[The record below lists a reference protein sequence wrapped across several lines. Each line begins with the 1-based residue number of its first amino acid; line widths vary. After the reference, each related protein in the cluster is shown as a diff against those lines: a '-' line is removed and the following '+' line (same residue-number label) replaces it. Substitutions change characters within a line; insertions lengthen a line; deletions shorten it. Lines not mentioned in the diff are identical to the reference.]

1 MICRNCGEP
10 LQDTDDFCPKCG
22 QPAIK
27 EVEVK
32 ICPNCG
38 AVLRTGSDFCH
49 KCGTKVVSE
58 AASRSRAQETF
69 EDRSDE
75 RRPMRR
81 LDRPARYEEPEDFED
96 EYDDD
101 LDDEYEDDEEDG
113 GIFGKII
120 IALLGIVIAVVVLI
134 LGFILFF
141 KGDHA
146 EPQEEPTATEQSVET
161 GDSKDAAPSG
171 KTITVNG
178 SGVNI
183 RSKASKS
190 GEKVGTAQAGT
201 VYTYTDIENGWYKIE
216 LPDGGVGYVYGDYVT
231 EN

>member
-69 EDRSDE
+69 EDRGDE

-81 LDRPARYEEPEDFED
+81 PDRPAHYEEPEDFED

-120 IALLGIVIAVVVLI
+120 IALLGITIAVVVLI
-134 LGFILFF
+134 LCFIVFF
-141 KGDHA
+141 KGKEA
-146 EPQEEPTATEQSVET
+146 APEQTTATEQSVNAGAEQA
-161 GDSKDAAPSG
+161 SNEANG

-183 RSKASKS
+183 RSKASKD
-190 GEKVGTAQAGT
+190 GEVLGTAEAGSI
-201 VYTYTDIENGWYKIE
+201 YTYVGVTDNWYEIQ
-216 LPDGGVGYVYGDYVT
+216 LPDGTTGFVYGKYVT

>member
-1 MICRNCGEP
+1 MICRNCGES

-75 RRPMRR
+75 RRPVRR
-81 LDRPARYEEPEDFED
+81 PDRPARYEDPEDFED

-120 IALLGIVIAVVVLI
+120 IALLGITIAVVVLI
-134 LGFILFF
+134 LCFIVFF
-141 KGDHA
+141 KGKEA
-146 EPQEEPTATEQSVET
+146 APEQTTATEQSVDT
-161 GDSKDAAPSG
+161 GDSKDAAPAG

-183 RSKASKS
+183 RSKASKD
-190 GEKVGTAQAGT
+190 GEKVGTATAGS
-201 VYTYTDIENGWYKIE
+201 VYPYVSITDGWYEIE
-216 LPDGGVGYVYGDYVT
+216 LPEGGTGFVHGKYVT